1 MWRQLTAQGVTWM
14 RPRVINIAR
23 PLKTRKQGGAVIN
36 QIQLTTAQI
45 QTDTCALTWPLQK
58 I

>member
-1 MWRQLTAQGVTWM
+1 MWRQLIALGVTWM
-14 RPRVINIAR
+14 RLRVINIAR
-23 PLKTRKQGGAVIN
+23 PSKTRKQGGAAIN

-45 QTDTCALTWPLQK
+45 QTDTCVLTWPLQK